1 MDFSDAGNAQ
11 GSGGKQRKVHTV
23 IAPDLPDHTD
33 SMEWDGAIDEPP
45 NEEHENYEEP
55 EHYEEHLAKI
65 MNTMQEGDPH
75 LQQELFKIIQEGDSQ
90 VQQLSDLAAI
100 ETRPAK
106 DPQKLAGLA
115 REIAA
120 IPEADTTPHRSK
132 RTAASAD
139 QASAERAEKLK
150 AARNL
155 DFPCSDGNKT
165 TPKPSSWIA
174 AKLQTKKI
182 PHKKTTEGYK

>member
-1 MDFSDAGNAQ
+1 
-11 GSGGKQRKVHTV
+11 
-23 IAPDLPDHTD
+23 
-33 SMEWDGAIDEPP
+33 
-45 NEEHENYEEP
+45 
-55 EHYEEHLAKI
+55 
-65 MNTMQEGDPH
+65 
-75 LQQELFKIIQEGDSQ
+75 

-165 TPKPSSWIA
+165 TPNSTYATKRQFQMGFSSSLWA
-174 AKLQTKKI
+174 STTKLKRTV
-182 PHKKTTEGYK
+182 PNGVSEHALT